1 MATRK
6 MIAQVALAVFVASL
20 LIQPASTQA
29 KRAKYPLTKF
39 DNYGCMAKGRVQD
52 CRGKVMQQIL
62 SEGKDAIPILISQLT
77 ETAVAENQI
86 ADYWSGTRSG
96 DVAFVVLN
104 DLFTDADLHT
114 FQMPG
119 VPDWSAVQKGCNS
132 AAETCWNEY
141 LRKHGRMSV
150 RQGWQRAWNLHEK
163 QIHWDASTQCFRVSK
178 DQDR

>member
-1 MATRK
+1 
-6 MIAQVALAVFVASL
+6 MIAQIALAVFVPSL

-96 DVAFVVLN
+96 DSKCRACRIGL
-104 DLFTDADLHT
+104 LSRKDATARQRPAGTNT
-114 FQMPG
+114 F
-119 VPDWSAVQKGCNS
+119 
-132 AAETCWNEY
+132 
-141 LRKHGRMSV
+141 
-150 RQGWQRAWNLHEK
+150 
-163 QIHWDASTQCFRVSK
+163 ASTAGCRSDK
-178 DQDR
+178 DGSVPGIYTKSRFIGTLRRNAFECPRIKTDNFCYRT